1 MKYLGIDFGTKK
13 LGLANSDDDNKLAF
27 PMMIC
32 VNDIKHNN
40 GSENKCCTLYN
51 DILEI
56 VRAYKITTIV
66 IGESIDNSGKLNPVA
81 KFAREFADNLQ
92 LFLNRN
98 LIDKKVETEVSE
110 LVKNES
116 KVEIK
121 FEKEW
126 YSSQEARRVDGER
139 DVDDR
144 AAAIILQRYLDRMN
158 GPIDHIDSDEE
169 ED

>member
-1 MKYLGIDFGTKK
+1 MKYLGVDFGTKK
-13 LGLANSDDDNKLAF
+13 LGLANSDDDNRLAF
-27 PMMIC
+27 PMMIMS
-32 VNDIKHNN
+32 NDIYKSIKDGVASTKNTN
-40 GSENKCCTLYN
+40 STLYN

-56 VRAYKITTIV
+56 ARVYKITNIV
-66 IGESIDNSGKLNPVA
+66 IGESVNNDGKPNPVA
-81 KFAREFADNLQ
+81 KDARVFAFELED
-92 LFLNRN
+92 FL
-98 LIDKKVETEVSE
+98 S
-110 LVKNES
+110 KN
-116 KVEIK
+116 KLDIEIK

-169 ED
+169 EEE

>member
-13 LGLANSDDDNKLAF
+13 LGLANSDDDNRLAF
-27 PMMIC
+27 PMMITA
-32 VNDIKHNN
+32 NDMKRSD
-40 GSENKCCTLYN
+40 GSINLSSNLLAE
-51 DILEI
+51 ILEI

-66 IGESIDNSGKLNPVA
+66 IGESIDNSGKPNPVA
-81 KFAREFADNLQ
+81 KVAREFAFDLENILSNNK
-92 LFLNRN
+92 LD
-98 LIDKKVETEVSE
+98 I
-110 LVKNES
+110 
-116 KVEIK
+116 EIK

-144 AAAIILQRYLDRMN
+144 AAAIILQRYLDRKN

-169 ED
+169 EE

>member
-27 PMMIC
+27 PMMIMP
-32 VNDIKHNN
+32 NDIYK
-40 GSENKCCTLYN
+40 SNKDGIAITKNPNSTLYG

-56 VRAYKITTIV
+56 IKAYKITTIV
-66 IGESIDNSGKLNPVA
+66 IGESIDNSGKPNPVA
-81 KFAREFADNLQ
+81 KIAHEFADSLQIALKQIENNSNLSS
-92 LFLNRN
+92 
-98 LIDKKVETEVSE
+98 I
-110 LVKNES
+110 KN
-116 KVEIK
+116 VIEIK

-144 AAAIILQRYLDRMN
+144 AAAIILQRYLDRKN
-158 GPIDHIDSDEE
+158 GPIDHIDTDEE
-169 ED
+169 ESEE

>member
-13 LGLANSDDDNKLAF
+13 LGLANSDDDNRLAF
-27 PMMIC
+27 PMMIMA
-32 VNDIKHNN
+32 NDTRHNN
-40 GSENKCCTLYN
+40 GSVNTDSTLYN

-56 VRAYKITTIV
+56 IRANKITTIV
-66 IGESIDNSGKLNPVA
+66 IGESIDNSGKPNPVA
-81 KFAREFADNLQ
+81 KVAREFAIDLENI
-92 LFLNRN
+92 
-98 LIDKKVETEVSE
+98 LIDNKIDI
-110 LVKNES
+110 
-116 KVEIK
+116 EIK

-144 AAAIILQRYLDRMN
+144 AAAIILQRYLDRKN

-169 ED
+169 EE